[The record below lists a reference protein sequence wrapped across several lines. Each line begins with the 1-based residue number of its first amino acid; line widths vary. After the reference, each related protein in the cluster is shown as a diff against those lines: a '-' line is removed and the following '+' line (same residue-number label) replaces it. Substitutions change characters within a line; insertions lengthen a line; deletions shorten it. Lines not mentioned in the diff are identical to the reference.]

1 MSVQSINDGYNPVN
15 LGVKLPDGT
24 TYWLSPK
31 SRKAL
36 RAEVDTLAR
45 KLKVDAK
52 ALRHKLFAV
61 IKEKGMEFPSD
72 RNTQEAVKT
81 KAERKQRR
89 LEAMDVALFIN
100 SLQGVD
106 TLDDYNLA
114 LASFMEENNEGT
126 AATAKT
132 IQVASE
138 ESGEYPVMSY
148 DLADFAEMRKH
159 GGRYTKAINQS
170 RTDRR
175 KLLSESLEVKLS
187 DGSTH
192 SVAPRG
198 TRRRA
203 RKAQRVNR
211 RLKSYLERLSRG
223 LISPK
228 PRAQSRALSMSTM
241 STYYRRA
248 RRMASKAYKVVMAK
262 VDDMLDHCEMPAKA
276 VRSTQYLVGFDWVGF
291 KVSIDRF
298 EDLLSSLLVR
308 YFKER
313 KEALKPLPD
322 TEASDRRKRRKRIPV
337 IQEQCTIQA
346 QLAWGKG
353 SWNRVTQKLSINL
366 GSLVAKA
373 CK

>member
-1 MSVQSINDGYNPVN
+1 MSVQVTNGYKPVK
-15 LGVKLPDGT
+15 LGVKLPKGRVKILT
-24 TYWLSPK
+24 PF
-31 SRKAL
+31 SRNAMKAEADALAKRHNLNAKEL
-36 RAEVDTLAR
+36 RE
-45 KLKVDAK
+45 
-52 ALRHKLFAV
+52 KLFAV

-72 RNTQEAVKT
+72 RNAQEAVKT
-81 KAERKQRR
+81 KAKRKQRR
-89 LEAMDVALFIN
+89 LEAMDVALFIT

-114 LASFMEENNEGT
+114 LASFMEENNEGSL
-126 AATAKT
+126 ATAKT
-132 IQVASE
+132 IQAASQE
-138 ESGEYPVMSY
+138 GAEYPVMSN
-148 DLADFAEMRKH
+148 DLADFAEMREN

-223 LISPK
+223 LIQAK
-228 PRAQSRALSMSTM
+228 PRTQSRALSMSTM

-262 VDDMLDHCEMPAKA
+262 IDDMLDHCALPAKA
-276 VRSTQYLVGFDWVGF
+276 VRSTQRLVGFDWVGF
-291 KVSIDRF
+291 KVNIDRF

-313 KEALKPLPD
+313 KEGVK
-322 TEASDRRKRRKRIPV
+322 V
-337 IQEQCTIQA
+337 CIQEQCTIQA

-353 SWNRVTQKLSINL
+353 YWNRVTQKLSINL

>member
-1 MSVQSINDGYNPVN
+1 MSVQSMNDGCNPVK
-15 LGVKLPDGT
+15 LGVKLPEGGVKILT
-24 TYWLSPK
+24 PF
-31 SRKAL
+31 SRKAMKAEADALAKRHNLNAKEL
-36 RAEVDTLAR
+36 RE
-45 KLKVDAK
+45 
-52 ALRHKLFAV
+52 KLFAV

-72 RNTQEAVKT
+72 HNAQQTVKA
-81 KAERKQRR
+81 KADRKRSSRQ
-89 LEAMDVALFIN
+89 AMDVALHVCAIAGN
-100 SLQGVD
+100 KDVDMVTYNVILADLLEGVGQG
-106 TLDDYNLA
+106 TPA
-114 LASFMEENNEGT
+114 T
-126 AATAKT
+126 AAVMKSA
-132 IQVASE
+132 
-138 ESGEYPVMSY
+138 PV
-148 DLADFAEMRKH
+148 DFQLLSWDYQEFQEVIEH
-159 GGRYTKAINQS
+159 GGRYTKALVAS
-170 RTDRR
+170 RQQRLKLAKDR
-175 KLLSESLEVKLS
+175 KDAK
-187 DGSTH
+187 
-192 SVAPRG
+192 A
-198 TRRRA
+198 RRA
-203 RKAQRVNR
+203 RKAKRVNR

-223 LISPK
+223 LIQAK
-228 PRAQSRALSMSTM
+228 PRTQSRALSMSTM
-241 STYYRRA
+241 CTYYRRA

-353 SWNRVTQKLSINL
+353 YWNRVTQKLSINL